1 MEFFDAIIRFITQ
14 PDEIIS
20 DLIKKY
26 NNWIYI
32 FLFLIVF
39 AETGLIVMSF
49 LMPFLPGDA
58 LIFAVGMIAAKGELE
73 YSIII
78 PLLIF
83 AALLGDNVNYLVGR
97 RFGSFIM
104 DSEKSYWIKKS
115 HIQKASDFFEK
126 NGKKS
131 IIIARFIPVIRTIV
145 PFLCG
150 TTKVSYRTFLL
161 YSVIGALLWVG
172 MIGTLG
178 YFLGQFAFV
187 KEHLGK
193 FILLIIVLANLPLIK
208 QIIHGR
214 KKSS

>member
-1 MEFFDAIIRFITQ
+1 MKT
-14 PDEIIS
+14 
-20 DLIKKY
+20 
-26 NNWIYI
+26 
-32 FLFLIVF
+32 
-39 AETGLIVMSF
+39 
-49 LMPFLPGDA
+49 
-58 LIFAVGMIAAKGELE
+58 
-73 YSIII
+73 
-78 PLLIF
+78 LLIF